1 MNSQKLF
8 NTNTNT
14 NVNTL
19 LKKKNKSPKSKSIRP
34 RTKSLT
40 LTRRTPNRTLKR
52 RKTMNKSLSL
62 SLSETNENNTIPT
75 NRENNLEI
83 RRHFFKKLRLTEK
96 NHFNY
101 IYTLLQI
108 ISIFQDKITKIC
120 YEKNIEIGG
129 NKYKVVPHH
138 NNKFIVF
145 GGALFFMIYYEAKKM
160 DLLKD
165 ISIDLINEFLGYYTT
180 DIDVIFDFE
189 LYELNENNDVTNVLD
204 FYELDE
210 ETFLKIVPEINALL
224 KEGYMNIYN
233 DLFKN
238 HKSLLGKIKLILNA
252 KSKKYQKTLKN
263 SNKSNNST
271 NILDISF
278 KDLEEQIKDDA
289 ELLRVN
295 IETCANKFYCDHIFD
310 ILNFHNFKNKN
321 IKGNLVSFSSFK
333 NEFLCE
339 NLFLVARE
347 NVDRIV
353 QEISGTTQEINEQL
367 IQKVASLGSIKYRQ
381 GYLRV
386 KLCFE
391 ILKNLDESSE
401 LFKVFNLLPGYI
413 ISELKILKGRLRKLP
428 INKLFNVNDI
438 EMLIKETYF
447 TAEAKTQKLFLKP
460 AKKEHVLLA
469 YEKLLEFWNI
479 LNDYVSKL

>member
-8 NTNTNT
+8 NTNT

-40 LTRRTPNRTLKR
+40 LPKKKHIRTIKK
-52 RKTMNKSLSL
+52 RKTLNKSLSG
-62 SLSETNENNTIPT
+62 TNENNTIPE

-108 ISIFQDKITKIC
+108 ISIFQDKITEIC
-120 YEKNIEIGG
+120 YEKHIEIDG
-129 NKYKVVPHH
+129 NKYRVVPHH

-160 DLLKD
+160 DLLKNIPID
-165 ISIDLINEFLGYYTT
+165 IINEFLDYFTT

-189 LYELNENNDVTNVLD
+189 LYELDENNEVTDPLD

-210 ETFLKIVPEINALL
+210 ETFLKVVPKINALL
-224 KEGYMNIYN
+224 KEGYMSIYN
-233 DLFKN
+233 DLFKT

-252 KSKKYQKTLKN
+252 KSKKYQKTLKKIN
-263 SNKSNNST
+263 SNSNNSN

-278 KDLEEQIKDDA
+278 KDLEEEIKDDA

-321 IKGNLVSFSSFK
+321 MKGNLVLFSAFK

-339 NLFLVARE
+339 NLFIVARE

-353 QEISGTTQEINEQL
+353 QEINGTLDEINEQL
-367 IQKVASLGSIKYRQ
+367 IQKVASLGNIKYRQ

-386 KLCFE
+386 KLCYE

-413 ISELKILKGRLRKLP
+413 ISELKILKNRLRRLP
-428 INKLFNVNDI
+428 INNLFNVSDI
-438 EMLIKETYF
+438 EKLIKVTYF
-447 TAEAKTQKLFLKP
+447 TGDAKTQKLFLKP
-460 AKKEHVLLA
+460 AKKEHLLLA

-479 LNDYVSKL
+479 LNNYVSKL